1 MFYLIGLGLNE
12 KGYSREAYDAITKCK
27 KIYVDN
33 YTIEFPYEMKNLEKQ
48 FPKEKFILLNREAV
62 EGLEFLSEAKKID
75 VALLVYGSP
84 LTATTHITILKEA
97 KTNKIKTKVIYSA
110 SILDAIAET
119 GLQIYKFGKI
129 TSMPNFEAE
138 SFIGIVKEN
147 LKINAHS
154 LILIDINMEYLIA
167 LERLEKLLKKNKI
180 ETEEIVVCS
189 KLGTEDQKI
198 FYGEIPKLRN
208 KKIEAPFC
216 FIIPGELHF
225 MEKEFLEN
233 YRK

>member
-147 LKINAHS
+147 LKTNAHS

-233 YRK
+233 YQK

>member
-62 EGLEFLSEAKKID
+62 EGLEFLGEARKTD

-147 LKINAHS
+147 LKTNAHS

-233 YRK
+233 YQK

>member
-62 EGLEFLSEAKKID
+62 EGLEFLNEARKTD

-147 LKINAHS
+147 LKTNAHS

>member
-62 EGLEFLSEAKKID
+62 EGLEFLGEARKTD

-233 YRK
+233 YQK

>member
-1 MFYLIGLGLNE
+1 
-12 KGYSREAYDAITKCK
+12 
-27 KIYVDN
+27 
-33 YTIEFPYEMKNLEKQ
+33 
-48 FPKEKFILLNREAV
+48 
-62 EGLEFLSEAKKID
+62 
-75 VALLVYGSP
+75 
-84 LTATTHITILKEA
+84 
-97 KTNKIKTKVIYSA
+97 
-110 SILDAIAET
+110 
-119 GLQIYKFGKI
+119 LQIYKFGKI

>member
-1 MFYLIGLGLNE
+1 M
-12 KGYSREAYDAITKCK
+12 
-27 KIYVDN
+27 
-33 YTIEFPYEMKNLEKQ
+33 EKQ

-62 EGLEFLSEAKKID
+62 EGLEFLGEARKTD

>member
-147 LKINAHS
+147 LKTNAHS

>member
-62 EGLEFLSEAKKID
+62 EGLEFLNEARKTD

>member
-189 KLGTEDQKI
+189 KLGTEDQRI

-216 FIIPGELHF
+216 LIIPSELHF